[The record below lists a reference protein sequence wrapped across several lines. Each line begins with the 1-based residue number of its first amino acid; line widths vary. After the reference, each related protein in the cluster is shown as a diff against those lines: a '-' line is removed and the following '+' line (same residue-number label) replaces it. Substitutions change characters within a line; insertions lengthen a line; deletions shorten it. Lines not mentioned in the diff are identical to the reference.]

1 MIDFLKKYKQYV
13 LAALLITVFIL
24 IARFL
29 SSIDFNS
36 LRIYLKETPGMFAG
50 VLAASLLAYLTS
62 TLAWKLCMGSES
74 KKISFTQLFIFRHV
88 GEMLSLFNPTSIVAG
103 ESLKAFILNKKGIS
117 PQYGISSILLHRVLV
132 IFGGLFLAMIAFLY
146 LTVGHIINGQNI
158 LFILLVVVM
167 VIAIAYLVL
176 RLLVHPRLFLG
187 KTIEKL
193 KNKTGWSFITDEL
206 LTSVYEMN
214 NISAGFFRE
223 NKGKFL
229 FAFLLCMIH
238 WIFGAMEF
246 YIVLNM
252 MGLDVSIIKAVTVE
266 MGVIVFKTVGAIVP
280 GQIGVEE
287 YGNKV
292 MLDAI
297 GIVSNEIWLVVTLM
311 RRGRQLFWLL
321 VAGIFLLIIT
331 RFSQIKL
338 YK

>member
-1 MIDFLKKYKQYV
+1 MIDFLKKYKQYI
-13 LAALLITVFIL
+13 LWALLITVLIL
-24 IARFL
+24 IVRFL

-36 LRIYLKETPGMFAG
+36 LKIYLKETPGMFTG
-50 VLAASLLAYLTS
+50 VLTASLFAYLTS
-62 TLAWKLCMGSES
+62 TLAWKLCMGNES

-103 ESLKAFILNKKGIS
+103 ESLKAFILHKKGIS
-117 PQYGISSILLHRVLV
+117 PKYGVSSILLHRVLV
-132 IFGGLFLAMIAFLY
+132 IFGGLFLAIMASLY
-146 LTVGHIINGQNI
+146 LTMGYMINGQNI
-158 LFILLVVVM
+158 LFILFVVVT
-167 VIAIAYLVL
+167 VIALAFLVL

-187 KTIEKL
+187 KTVEKL
-193 KNKTGWSFITDEL
+193 KNKTGWSFITNDL
-206 LTSVYEMN
+206 VTAVYEMN
-214 NISAGFFRE
+214 DTSVAFFRE

-229 FAFLLCMIH
+229 FAFLLCVVH
-238 WIFGAMEF
+238 WILGAMEF

-252 MGLDVSIIKAVTVE
+252 MGLDVSITKAITVE
-266 MGVIVFKTVGAIVP
+266 MGVIVFKTVGAVVP
-280 GQIGVEE
+280 GQFGVEE

-297 GIVSNEIWLVVTLM
+297 GIVSNEVWLVVTLM

-331 RFSQIKL
+331 KFSRIKL

>member
-1 MIDFLKKYKQYV
+1 MIDFINKYKKYL
-13 LAALLITVFIL
+13 LAVLLITVFLL
-24 IARFL
+24 IIRFI

-36 LRIYLKETPGMFAG
+36 LKTYLNETPGMFAG
-50 VLAASLLAYLTS
+50 VLTASLLAYLTS
-62 TLAWKLCMGSES
+62 TLAWNLCMGNEA
-74 KKISFTQLFIFRHV
+74 KKISFIQLFIFRHV

-117 PQYGISSILLHRVLV
+117 TKHGVSSILLHRVLV
-132 IFGGLFLAMIAFLY
+132 IFGGLFLAIMALLY
-146 LTVGHIINGQNI
+146 LTVGQIVNGQNI
-158 LFILLVVVM
+158 LFILIVVVM
-167 VIAIAYLVL
+167 AILLVYLVL

-187 KTIEKL
+187 KSAEKL
-193 KNKTGWSFITDEL
+193 KKRTGWSFITDDL
-206 LTSVYEMN
+206 VTSVYDMN
-214 NISAGFFRE
+214 DTSANFFRE

-229 FAFLLCMIH
+229 FAFMLCVTH

-246 YIVLNM
+246 YIVLSM

-266 MGVIVFKTVGAIVP
+266 MGVIIFKTVGAIVP

-297 GIVSNEIWLVVTLM
+297 GIVNNEIWLVVTLM

-321 VAGIFLLIIT
+321 VASIFTLIIT
-331 RFSQIKL
+331 KFSQIKL